1 MRPAAMGHHLVET
14 RFGPVG
20 IAWSEHGLTR
30 LQLPG
35 RDAAET
41 ERLLT
46 MPRNGFHN
54 AECRADAK
62 VILEALLP
70 PAMAQLAGS
79 LKRYAA
85 GERVDLR
92 AVPVHL
98 RGVGDFRKA
107 IYREARTIGF
117 GEVTTYGELAERAGH
132 AGAARETGQAMG
144 SNPCPLVIPCHRVL
158 AAGRK
163 PGGFSAP
170 GGVST
175 KTRLLSLEGVRL
187 GPDAPA
193 QTSFGF

>member
-1 MRPAAMGHHLVET
+1 MRPAAIGYHLVET
-14 RFGPVG
+14 RLGVVG
-20 IAWSEHGLTR
+20 IAWSERGLTR

-46 MPRNGFHN
+46 MPRSGFHN
-54 AECRADAK
+54 PECRSDAR

-70 PAMAQLAGS
+70 PAMAGLAAS

-85 GERVDLR
+85 GDVVDFDE
-92 AVPVHL
+92 VPVHL
-98 RGVGDFRKA
+98 RGVGEFRRA
-107 IYREARTIGF
+107 VYREARAIRF
-117 GEVTTYGELAERAGH
+117 GDVTTYGELAERAGH

-144 SNPCPLVIPCHRVL
+144 SNPCPLVIPCHRIL

-175 KTRLLSLEGVRL
+175 KTRLLALEGVRI
-187 GPDAPA
+187 GPDAAA
-193 QTSFGF
+193 QTRFAF

>member
-14 RFGPVG
+14 RLGPVG

-35 RDAAET
+35 RDAGET

-62 VILEALLP
+62 VILEGLLP

-107 IYREARTIGF
+107 IYREARAIGF

-170 GGVST
+170 GGIST
-175 KTRLLSLEGVRL
+175 KTRLLALEGVRL

-193 QTSFGF
+193 QTSFAF

>member
-14 RFGPVG
+14 RLGPVG

-70 PAMAQLAGS
+70 PAMARLAGS

-107 IYREARTIGF
+107 IYREARAIGF

-175 KTRLLSLEGVRL
+175 KTRLLALEGVRL

-193 QTSFGF
+193 QTSFAF